1 MPSSELELSLELVES
16 LVPGKPVLELSLV
29 LVESLVP
36 GKLVLELSL
45 VLVLSLVPGKL
56 VLELSLVLVLS
67 LMPEKSFPELVLSAT
82 EPPPE
87 SSAAKEGAAKSEHK
101 IRIATKFFISL
112 PPRSQER
119 AANLKFF

>member
-1 MPSSELELSLELVES
+1 MPSSELELSLVLVES
-16 LVPGKPVLELSLV
+16 LVPGKLV

-82 EPPPE
+82 VPPPE